1 MPQTDYPI
9 YMPTGFE
16 GQIPNDRMVKHIRGT
31 QDEYVNGHTAAIPY
45 GRVVRLD
52 ATDPTKVLPLSAD
65 AQTMAGVTVFSHI
78 YEKAADGTAGVPVE
92 RPISFLVEGE
102 INMIAEEA
110 VTPADTVFARF
121 LANGSPGASDGIGR
135 VRTDADNGGATE
147 RADAVPNAKFLTS
160 AAAGEIVRVY
170 VNFN

>member
-1 MPQTDYPI
+1 MPQLDYPI
-9 YMPTGFE
+9 YQDKGFE
-16 GQIPNDRMVKHIRGT
+16 GQCPNDRAVRHVRGT
-31 QDEYVNGHTAAIPY
+31 QDELVNAHTTLIPF

-52 ATDPTKVLPLSAD
+52 ATDPTQVLPLSAD
-65 AQTMAGVTVFSHI
+65 GQTMAGVTTFVNV
-78 YEKAADGTAGVPVE
+78 YEKDESGNSGYPVD
-92 RPISFLVEGE
+92 RPVSLLIEGE

-121 LANGSPGASDGIGR
+121 LANGSPGDFDGIGR
-135 VRTDADNGGATE
+135 VRTDADNSGSE